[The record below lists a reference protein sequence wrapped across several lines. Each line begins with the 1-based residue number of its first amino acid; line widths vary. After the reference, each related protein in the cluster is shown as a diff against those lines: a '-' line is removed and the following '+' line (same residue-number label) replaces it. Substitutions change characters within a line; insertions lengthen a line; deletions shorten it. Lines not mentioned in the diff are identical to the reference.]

1 MSIEKWGMLA
11 SFSPYSAL
19 AAYDGWL
26 HKKARRVPLA
36 EQAFHAIAALS
47 LLILLCGLYAGRTQ
61 IATVA
66 LVSFACAACVDEVR
80 FHKPLD
86 RRERRLHFWAYACFA
101 FFVAVSWRLGGFG

>member
-26 HKKARRVPLA
+26 HNKARHVPFA
-36 EQAFHAIAALS
+36 EQAFHALAAVS
-47 LLILLCGLYAGRTQ
+47 LPILLWALFTGRTR

-66 LVSFACAACVDEVR
+66 LISFACAACIDELL

-86 RRERRLHFWAYACFA
+86 RHERRLHFWAYAFFA
-101 FFVAVSWRLGGFG
+101 LFVAASWRLGGFG